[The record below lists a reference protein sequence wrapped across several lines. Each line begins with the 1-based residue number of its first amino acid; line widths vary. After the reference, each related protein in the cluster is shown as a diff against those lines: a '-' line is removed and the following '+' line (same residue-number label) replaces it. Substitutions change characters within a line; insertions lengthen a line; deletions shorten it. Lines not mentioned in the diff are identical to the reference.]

1 MEDLMYRVITQIKED
16 VINHD
21 LDALE
26 ELLSFLPAEKLIR
39 YLPEEL
45 NND

>member
-1 MEDLMYRVITQIKED
+1 VITQIKED